1 MNCADHRPTVDI
13 LPDDVLL
20 EIFDFDR
27 LSPTR
32 CSWEYHWPWVRLVH
46 VCQRWRHLIFSSPR
60 RLGLRLLCSNGTPV
74 KENLGFWPDLP
85 IAICYGGVSRC
96 KPPSP
101 EDEENLVTALRQPD
115 RLCEIWLTITGSLS
129 NQLIAEMQKAMPA
142 LETLRL
148 MARDLPEL
156 LLPGEFLG
164 GSAPLLSVLSF
175 HGITFPVLPKFL
187 LSSRNLVSLE
197 LWSIPR
203 SGYFSPEAL
212 VACLSAMTQL
222 KSLTI
227 TFDYWMAYFHVIN
240 LRTPPS
246 GPTVLPALTHLKFHG
261 ITEYSEAILTRID
274 TPLIESIDLRFFN
287 RLAFEIPHLFHFIR
301 RTSQLES
308 PTHVKIASS
317 RHGFAVALIHHIKT
331 PRTPI
336 PRSLFLQITCKQ
348 FDSHL
353 TNISPIS
360 SQLSPFFS
368 SAPLLELYAFPPVVS
383 NHNVLDL
390 AQWVE
395 LLRPFGR
402 VERLY
407 VVDDLLLDIARVL
420 HRAISETDL
429 EFLPELREL
438 YLGNWDSPNFK
449 AALDDIGTFICT
461 RGLNG
466 HSIVIYNWDTSHFR

>member
-1 MNCADHRPTVDI
+1 VNCADHRPTVDV

-27 LSPTR
+27 LSPAR
-32 CSWEYHWPWVRLVH
+32 RYNWQWVRLVH

-60 RLGLRLLCSNGTPV
+60 RLDLRLLCSNGTPV
-74 KENLGFWPDLP
+74 KENLGLWPELP
-85 IAICYGGVSRC
+85 IVLCYGGVSRH

-129 NQLIAEMQKAMPA
+129 NRLIAEMQKAMPA

-148 MARDLPEL
+148 LAQDLPEL
-156 LLPGEFLG
+156 LLTGEFLG
-164 GSAPLLSVLSF
+164 GSASLLSVLSF
-175 HGITFPVLPKFL
+175 HGIAFPVLPKFL

-197 LWSIPR
+197 LWNIPR

-212 VACLSAMTQL
+212 VLGLSAMTQL
-222 KSLTI
+222 KSFTI
-227 TFDYWMAYFHVIN
+227 TFDYWMAHFHVSN

-261 ITEYSEAILTRID
+261 VTEYSEAILTRID
-274 TPLIESIDLRFFN
+274 TPLLESIDLIFFN
-287 RLAFEIPHLFHFIR
+287 RLAFEIPHLCHFIR

-317 RHGFAVALIHHIKT
+317 RHGFAIALIRQIKT
-331 PRTPI
+331 PPTTISRP
-336 PRSLFLQITCKQ
+336 LFLQITCKQ

-353 TNISPIS
+353 TNIIPIS
-360 SQLSPFFS
+360 SQLSRFFS
-368 SAPLLELYAFPPVVS
+368 SAPLLELHAFPPVVS
-383 NHNVLDL
+383 GRKVLDL

-402 VERLY
+402 VKRLY
-407 VVDDLLLDIARVL
+407 VVDDLLLDIAQVL
-420 HRAISETDL
+420 HWAIEEELLPDL
-429 EFLPELREL
+429 CGLFFENL
-438 YLGNWDSPNFK
+438 DSPNFI
-449 AALDDIGTFICT
+449 AALGDIKWFCFR
-461 RGLNG
+461 RGLTL
-466 HSIVIYNWDTSHFR
+466 HSIYKWDTSHFR